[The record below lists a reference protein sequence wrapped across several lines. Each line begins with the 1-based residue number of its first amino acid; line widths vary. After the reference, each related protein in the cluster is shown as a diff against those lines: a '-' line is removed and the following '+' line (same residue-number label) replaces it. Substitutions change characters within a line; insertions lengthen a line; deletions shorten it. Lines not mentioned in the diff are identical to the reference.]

1 LGIGAKCGDYTQVG
15 DGVQRA
21 LVSSPHQSRSG
32 TYQIYLHPLAYP
44 LLWNHRFPFLPRQ
57 LNAQHSTL
65 TVALGTLYV
74 PINSRGS
81 IRDETPSRRVAD
93 KTKMIA
99 NRIEARVVRD
109 TVTENGAPVEM
120 TDDWYAQDKAGN
132 IWYLGEYVTNYNN
145 GRVIGAQSIYV
156 LAALAPSWVRA
167 GWRSDDRCDHPPN
180 RRAERAFALAATSS
194 RSLGGA
200 VVSSEASKC
209 SEILAMSSTAE

>member
-1 LGIGAKCGDYTQVG
+1 M
-15 DGVQRA
+15 
-21 LVSSPHQSRSG
+21 
-32 TYQIYLHPLAYP
+32 
-44 LLWNHRFPFLPRQ
+44 
-57 LNAQHSTL
+57 
-65 TVALGTLYV
+65 
-74 PINSRGS
+74 NSRGS

>member
-1 LGIGAKCGDYTQVG
+1 MWRSNRASIGIWPTLLRGSRPLVLPGEIDGQHGTPGIEPLPLLGLRSGIDAQRGDYTQVG
-15 DGVQRA
+15 NSVQHA
-21 LVSSPHQSRSG
+21 LVRSPHQSRSW
-32 TYQIYLHPLAYP
+32 THQIYLHPLAYP
-44 LLWNHRFPFLPRQ
+44 LLWNHRFPFLPRR
-57 LNAQHSTL
+57 LNTQYSTL

-132 IWYLGEYVTNYNN
+132 TGTSASTSPTTTTAGSS
-145 GRVIGAQSIYV
+145 GRS
-156 LAALAPSWVRA
+156 
-167 GWRSDDRCDHPPN
+167 
-180 RRAERAFALAATSS
+180 
-194 RSLGGA
+194 
-200 VVSSEASKC
+200 
-209 SEILAMSSTAE
+209 